1 MPQFYKV
8 FFEPKIYVSNAL
20 IWDCSN
26 RIEIL
31 KLTKDQLKK
40 CEDELLKGLKKMP
53 NNKFPGSN
61 EIRKKI
67 TDHFGITLTHLLF

>member
-8 FFEPKIYVSNAL
+8 FFEPEIYVSNAL

-40 CEDELLKGLKKMP
+40 CEDELLKGLKK
-53 NNKFPGSN
+53 NA
-61 EIRKKI
+61 
-67 TDHFGITLTHLLF
+67 